1 MSVARTA
8 VGAEAAALGPLQSF
22 LADFW
27 SSEGLSEAERFPF
40 ELALEEVFMNIVM
53 HGSQGLTG
61 VRAVVALEHVDQA
74 FTLTVSDTGNPFDP
88 LAAPPPDTEAAMED
102 RPIGGL
108 GIYLIRTMMDVV
120 EYRHEDGHNVL
131 VMHKRLGAE
140 PA

>member
-1 MSVARTA
+1 
-8 VGAEAAALGPLQSF
+8 

-88 LAAPPPDTEAAMED
+88 LAAPPPDTDAAMED

-108 GIYLIRTMMDVV
+108 GIYLIRTMMDAV

-131 VMHKRLGAE
+131 VMHKRIGAE
-140 PA
+140 AA